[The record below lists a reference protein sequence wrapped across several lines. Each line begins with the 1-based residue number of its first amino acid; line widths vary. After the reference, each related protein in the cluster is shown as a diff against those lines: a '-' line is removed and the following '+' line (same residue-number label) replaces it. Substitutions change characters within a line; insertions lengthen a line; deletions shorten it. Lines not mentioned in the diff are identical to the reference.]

1 MYIYECMYIKYVMG
15 QLSTK
20 MSLLAVCVCVCVCM
34 CECVCMYYDTHI
46 LRPNLSVM
54 CLCVCV
60 CVCVCIIGQL
70 STTMALLAIAHHNIG
85 VEHEHC
91 LHLQGAAVYYIK
103 QGVAARQSQKHSF
116 HFLCLDTV

>member
-1 MYIYECMYIKYVMG
+1 MAGCVPVCMF
-15 QLSTK
+15 
-20 MSLLAVCVCVCVCM
+20 VCVFKCVCM
-34 CECVCMYYDTHI
+34 C
-46 LRPNLSVM
+46 LN
-54 CLCVCV
+54 VCV